1 MPVAK
6 QIIDEQSTHYLV
18 DWEDDIITGTKY
30 HSSWVIKL
38 AISPEMIQA
47 WEQVKVANCATEQDH
62 RAQQTDL
69 GLMNFN
75 GQSFPY
81 QPHWDPYSA
90 SQMGPADSLSEP
102 RAAPRPYRYSDPI
115 PAQIVRKTSPAPDEL
130 LNVVRQMQ
138 MLPSNRTH
146 GSGRPVGQRFLG
158 TFPDHIKNSTRCLKE
173 NSRLHQYTPEQLG
186 VSEAFWKYLI
196 EEIPVPPGFL
206 PVSGPGAS
214 EKATLGNASRQQQ
227 PLVCNQLLLDGFGTM
242 TYHWGPVH
250 PCQLHRGNFNVCHSC
265 REAYLHRGMYAYE
278 ATGAVRSGAKVPLC
292 NMCAEGAVHKYG
304 RGVRACKCDTA
315 WSCYE
320 CRMTELAKLVKAKS
334 QHQEG
339 YCPCR
344 TGNQADEFNEV
355 KYCLCCRKFTTPEM
369 VGFGY

>member
-6 QIIDEQSTHYLV
+6 QIIDEQPTHYLI

-75 GQSFPY
+75 
-81 QPHWDPYSA
+81 
-90 SQMGPADSLSEP
+90 EP
-102 RAAPRPYRYSDPI
+102 RAAPGPYRYPDPV
-115 PAQIVRKTSPAPDEL
+115 PAQMVRKTSPAP
-130 LNVVRQMQ
+130 
-138 MLPSNRTH
+138 
-146 GSGRPVGQRFLG
+146 GRPVGQRLLD

-173 NSRLHQYTPEQLG
+173 NSRLHQYTPGQLG

-196 EEIPVPPGFL
+196 EEIPVPPGLL
-206 PVSGPGAS
+206 PGSGAGAS

-265 REAYLHRGMYAYE
+265 REAYLHRGMYTYE
-278 ATGAVRSGAKVPLC
+278 ATSAVKSGAKVPLC

-320 CRMTELAKLVKAKS
+320 CRMIELAKLVKAKS

-339 YCPCR
+339 YCPCK

-355 KYCLCCRKFTTPEM
+355 RYCLCCRKFTTPEID
-369 VGFGY
+369 GFGY